1 MKMSRTISVLLG
13 SFCAAALWAQ
23 QAQQTTPAPHAH
35 TMEMPDKP
43 GMMNEKAMDDS
54 MLARHKEMMAKMDAM
69 DSRLDDLVKKMDAAK
84 GARKA
89 DAVAAVVSELV
100 RQRKEMRQH
109 MMAMQPEMM
118 HHMMEHM
125 RMGMTKGM
133 MDCPMMK
140 SMDGKPGHEQHSEHQ
155 PN

>member
-1 MKMSRTISVLLG
+1 MKVSRTIPGLLA

-23 QAQQTTPAPHAH
+23 QPTPAPAPPAH
-35 TMEMPDKP
+35 KMEMPGKP
-43 GMMNEKAMDDS
+43 GMMMDEKMMDDS
-54 MLARHKEMMAKMDAM
+54 MMARHKEMMAKMDAM
-69 DSRLDDLVKKMDAAK
+69 DARLDDLVKKMDAAK
-84 GARKA
+84 GSRKA

-100 RQRKEMRQH
+100 HQRKEMRQH

-125 RMGMTKGM
+125 RMGMMKGM

-140 SMDGKPGHEQHSEHQ
+140 DMDGKPGHEHSEHH